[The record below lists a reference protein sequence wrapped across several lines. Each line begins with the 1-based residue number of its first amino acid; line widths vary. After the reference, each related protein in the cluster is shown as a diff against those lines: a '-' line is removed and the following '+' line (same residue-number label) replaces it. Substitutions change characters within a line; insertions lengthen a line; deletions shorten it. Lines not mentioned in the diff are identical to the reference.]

1 MRTDI
6 DNWMPITVTEI
17 NEMFTEI
24 PITWCIA
31 GGWALD
37 LHLGKKTRE
46 HSDIDVVIYR
56 EEQRILYQ
64 SLKKD
69 WMLYKAQN
77 GKLKPWEDGE
87 FLTSINDVWLSKNTD
102 SPWSFQIMLVDSENN
117 EWIYRREKSIKRAKH
132 KIFLRTNEGIPYI
145 KPEVQLLYKA
155 GSSKIREKD
164 YKDFQNILPLLVSKE
179 KEWLKSSLNKQFP
192 DGHDWIGYL

>member
-117 EWIYRREKSIKRAKH
+117 EWIYRREKSIKRAKN